1 MGCVAERR
9 TPLGE
14 RRSGVLVGRESSS
27 SKSMRNPPGLRAV
40 TPRDEDDERKLL
52 IRCKTYRSKGPIDS
66 TVLVSTLSRIQDTNQ
81 W

>member
-1 MGCVAERR
+1 
-9 TPLGE
+9 
-14 RRSGVLVGRESSS
+14 
-27 SKSMRNPPGLRAV
+27 MRNPPGLRAV